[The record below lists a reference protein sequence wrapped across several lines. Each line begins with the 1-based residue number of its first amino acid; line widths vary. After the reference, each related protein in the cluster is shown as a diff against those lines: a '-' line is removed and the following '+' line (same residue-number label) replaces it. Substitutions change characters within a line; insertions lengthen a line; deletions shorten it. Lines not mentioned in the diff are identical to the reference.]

1 MITTQGDRE
10 MHSNISIDLSKKNNS
25 KRDYTSHTNTKSY
38 GTDTRTYGTRNT
50 NHTRT
55 SSQTLYAQAVNGQ
68 LKAPATKRTT
78 DAKTTATN
86 TRANTTNS
94 TATKTTNSRAN
105 YTQWADKTLSSA
117 SFLKHRNQAPTQSI
131 ADLKKLVKKDE
142 IPVRVF
148 GLWWLEEIWINMTV
162 IEYKDDIIIV
172 DAWLEFASFDMHGV
186 DYIIPDISY
195 LITKKKNIKGILIT
209 HGHLDHIGAIKHI
222 LSELDYPI
230 VYTTPLALGL
240 IKRSQNEQDQKK
252 MKYKIIDPD
261 IDIIKLWEFLVEPF
275 RVNHSIPESMW
286 YAIHTPK
293 GNIIHSWDFKIDF
306 IPAIDKPADL
316 GKISRIGQ
324 EWVKLYLGESTNA
337 RTPGHTPS
345 EKLIGENLDRVI
357 RSHPNQ
363 RIVISTFA
371 SNIWRLIQI
380 IESAVKHNRV
390 IFLAGRSMVWN
401 VQLCQELGYINVPKD
416 MIRLVSG
423 EIDQMPD
430 ERVMI
435 VCTGSQWEEFSALVR
450 MATNTYKDF
459 MIRPGDCI
467 LLSSHTI
474 PGNEKAVWSL
484 LNTLIDMGI
493 DLVDEPTLA
502 LHTSGHACQED
513 MKEMMALL
521 KPEYFCPIHWEAL
534 MRHAHKKIALDMRI
548 PEEKI
553 LLPKNGQ
560 IVELYD
566 ECVLLSEKKLKLDTV
581 TIDGKWQGHLSWEYV
596 TKARGIMSQDGV
608 VALIFKIDTKT
619 RELVGNLQIES
630 RGFVYSSEVKS
641 IHTQIVELAR
651 AEYNKNLKKKMD
663 IKDNLRTIKDLLE
676 WEIEKIIWRV
686 PMIIPMYVYINREAL
701 TTTEKPNDDEEII
714 GMTLEEQG
722 GVEEK
727 E

>member
-10 MHSNISIDLSKKNNS
+10 MYSNISIDLSKKNNS
-25 KRDYTSHTNTKSY
+25 KRTYSATNNNSTNKIHHTKRTS
-38 GTDTRTYGTRNT
+38 
-50 NHTRT
+50 
-55 SSQTLYAQAVNGQ
+55 SSQTLYAQAVNWQ
-68 LKAPATKRTT
+68 LKAPIKTWTST
-78 DAKTTATN
+78 PNKTTSVHNSASIKSTSTTKWV
-86 TRANTTNS
+86 TRS
-94 TATKTTNSRAN
+94 N
-105 YTQWADKTLSSA
+105 YTQGADKTLSSA
-117 SFLKHRNQAPTQSI
+117 NFLKHRDQAPTQSI

-142 IPVRVF
+142 IPVKVF

-162 IEYKDDIIIV
+162 IEYKNDIIIV

-195 LITKKKNIKGILIT
+195 LIPKKKNIKGILIT
-209 HGHLDHIGAIKHI
+209 HGHLDHIWAIKHI
-222 LSELDYPI
+222 ISELDYPI
-230 VYTTPLALGL
+230 VYTTPLALWL
-240 IKRSQNEQDQKK
+240 IKRSLTDKDQKTL
-252 MKYKIIDPD
+252 KYKIIDPD
-261 IDIIKLWEFLVEPF
+261 IDVLKLWEFLIEPF

-293 GNIIHSWDFKIDF
+293 GNIVHSWDFKIDF
-306 IPAIDKPADL
+306 VPAIDKPADL
-316 GKISRIGQ
+316 WKISRIGQ

-337 RTPGHTPS
+337 RTPWHTPS
-345 EKLIGENLDRVI
+345 EKLIGQNLEHVI
-357 RSHPNQ
+357 TKHAQQ
-363 RIVISTFA
+363 RIIISTFA
-371 SNIWRLIQI
+371 SNIWRIIQI

-390 IFLAGRSMVWN
+390 IFLAWRSMVWN

-459 MIRPGDCI
+459 MIRPWDCI

-474 PGNEKAVWSL
+474 PWNEKAVWTL
-484 LNTLIDMGI
+484 MNNLIDMGI

-521 KPEYFCPIHWEAL
+521 KPEYFCPIHWESL
-534 MRHAHKKIALDMRI
+534 MRHAHKKIAIDMKI

-553 LLPKNGQ
+553 ILPKNGQ

-566 ECVLLSEKKLKLDTV
+566 ECVLLSDKKIKLDTV
-581 TIDGKWQGHLSWEYV
+581 TIDWKWQWHLSWEYV
-596 TKARGIMSQDGV
+596 TKARWIMWQDWV

-619 RELVGNLQIES
+619 KELVGNLQIES
-630 RGFVYSSEVKS
+630 RWFVYSSEVKS

-651 AEYNKNLKKKMD
+651 AEYNKNLKKKTD

-701 TTTEKPNDDEEII
+701 TTTEKPNDDEII
-714 GMTLEEQG
+714 WMTLEEQWWL
-722 GVEEK
+722 EE
-727 E
+727 